1 LLFLYLSGLMSF
13 GAAKELTRRIEMT
26 DTFDIILID
35 LHDVPK
41 VDGSAALALEEIVDQ
56 AVTAGKEVLMV
67 GLSVPVARLMGQMG
81 ILDRFKE
88 TTRFPTRRA
97 ALDFAAEYVRDPA
110 KAANPAQ

>member
-1 LLFLYLSGLMSF
+1 MSF
-13 GAAKELTRRIEMT
+13 GAAKELSRTIATTGR
-26 DTFDIILID
+26 FDIILID

-56 AVTAGKEVLMV
+56 AVSAGKEVLMV
-67 GLSVPVARLMGQMG
+67 GLSTSVARLLGQMG

-97 ALDFAAEYVRDPA
+97 ALDFAVDYIRDTKKTTDVA
-110 KAANPAQ
+110 R